1 MESVNLYRVIFAAI
15 LPAFLLVLFIYWRD
29 KNQREPF
36 MQIVKGVLYGVL
48 SAGIAMLLE
57 TLLSPII
64 PAEPAT
70 WLGAVFKGFVGAAI
84 PEEFAKLTML
94 ILLLRNN
101 RYFDERFDGIVYAVC
116 IGMGF
121 AGTENI
127 IYLLSNIDSWQSV
140 AVSRA
145 IFAVP
150 GHFGFAVA
158 MGYFYSMIY
167 FKDMS
172 PRYASRVYWMPVL
185 LHGIY
190 DSVLFMAGTP
200 LSRMTGLSA
209 VLVLC
214 FYVFCWYLL
223 KHSRKKIRE
232 HYERDIHVSQRS
244 SFLQPGAVIED
255 VEPIEESKPLCMPRK
270 MFVMML
276 TIGLV
281 ILMIW
286 LIWGIWTYVT
296 AL

>member
-127 IYLLSNIDSWQSV
+127 LYLFNNIDSWQSV
-140 AVSRA
+140 AVQRA

-150 GHFGFAVA
+150 AHFMFAVA
-158 MGYFYSMIY
+158 MGYFYSKIH
-167 FKDMS
+167 FRDMS
-172 PRYASRVYWMPVL
+172 WGYRSLVFVAPVI
-185 LHGIY
+185 LHGTY
-190 DSVLFMAGTP
+190 DGLLFMANVTP
-200 LSRMTGLSA
+200 QVAGL
-209 VLVLC
+209 
-214 FYVFCWYLL
+214 
-223 KHSRKKIRE
+223 
-232 HYERDIHVSQRS
+232 
-244 SFLQPGAVIED
+244 
-255 VEPIEESKPLCMPRK
+255 
-270 MFVMML
+270 
-276 TIGLV
+276 
-281 ILMIW
+281 ILMAFYLFCFWMFRVSRRSIQAQAKASDPNN
-286 LIWGIWTYVT
+286 IIFRV
-296 AL
+296 